1 MSEIFCCVIIYAD
14 KDISFGDRD
23 CNSTKRKPIAAFPEE
38 NIDQK
43 HEDREIQDRLIYEQI
58 HRLDRRE
65 VWKIDCHKKSRKREE
80 RTDKIFVSV

>member
-1 MSEIFCCVIIYAD
+1 MPPIRAMCSTSKREKIPRKKIFEKIKKFCHNVISEIFYCVIIYAD

-43 HEDREIQDRLIYEQI
+43 HEDREIQDR
-58 HRLDRRE
+58 
-65 VWKIDCHKKSRKREE
+65 
-80 RTDKIFVSV
+80 